1 MKKVKI
7 LLLCLL
13 GLAVFSACG
22 DDEETFPTSPAPEW
36 KVDLTEQYPLSM
48 SAVVKLP
55 DNLEAHAAAGDQLAA
70 FVGEDCRGVGEA
82 VEVNGQKVYFVLI
95 KGNGSE
101 QDKIKFQYFSAKN
114 SYLYTTQ
121 KFLKFEVDTRF
132 GSADAPEVLPLQFAN
147 P

>member
-1 MKKVKI
+1 MEGGPDGTV
-7 LLLCLL
+7 
-13 GLAVFSACG
+13 SA
-22 DDEETFPTSPAPEW
+22 EY
-36 KVDLTEQYPLSM
+36 V
-48 SAVVKLP
+48 AVVKLP
-55 DNLEAHAAAGDQLAA
+55 DNLAAHASDGDQLAA
-70 FVGEDCRGVGEA
+70 FLGEDCRGVGEA

-101 QDKIKFQYFSAKN
+101 QEQIRFQYFSAKN
-114 SYLYTTQ
+114 AYLYTTR

>member
-13 GLAVFSACG
+13 GLVGFTACG
-22 DDEETFPTSPAPEW
+22 DDDETFPTSPSPEW

-48 SAVVKLP
+48 SAVVQLP
-55 DNLEAHAAAGDQLAA
+55 ENLAAHAAPGDQLAA
-70 FVGEDCRGVGEA
+70 FVGDECRGVGQL
-82 VEVNGQKVYFVLI
+82 VEVNQKNVYFVLI

-101 QDKIKFQYFSAKN
+101 QDKIKFQYFSARN